1 MENLKKLKP
10 SKELWIKVKWM
21 ASNAKPAIP
30 FLIFSII
37 VNVIFSLIG
46 IYNVTVSKSLIDSAI
61 GGDSKQTIHWLIIML
76 VITLINMLSSPITS
90 FISTHSSTKLTQ
102 SMQRK
107 IYKHIQY
114 SDWLEQSKFHS
125 VSLLTR
131 VTSDVS
137 NISSSILGTIP
148 SLVSLTVTLIG
159 SFYTLISWAPSIAL
173 VAVFIGPFLVIVGR
187 IFSRKLK
194 SLYKEAQE
202 EDVKYRS
209 FMQESIQNIMIV
221 KTFCMEKI
229 NMNRLKEI
237 QDNKYKIAMRN
248 TKLSTM
254 TSMSMSF
261 CSSLAYFTI
270 FTWGVLNIAKGVS
283 TYGTFTGML
292 QLYNKVQAPFSSLA
306 SMIPGLISTIAAAER
321 LMEIEAIPIEKMVS
335 EESYNSFSNISTYST
350 NSASFDSNNVNILSD
365 VYTKFTRPNIC
376 FENVSFSYKANNTI
390 LNNINLTIKSSE
402 TIAFVGPSGEGK
414 TTMIRLIL
422 SLITPTKGK
431 VLLSENTINTNKHI
445 NNTNLLNNINSADII
460 KKDIT
465 LTTNNDNINSDDTN
479 DIYITNSAKKTIS
492 KEINRTYRE
501 LISYVPQGNT
511 LFSGSIRDNLRYGKP
526 DATEEEMFE
535 ALRSACALNFVNELE
550 NKLDTMVGEKGI
562 GISEGQAQRIAIAR
576 AFLRKKPILI
586 LDEATSS
593 LDPETEIN
601 VLKAVKNL
609 ETKPTC
615 IIITHRPSALNICN
629 RIIKLEKGSLKE
641 VSKESILEVASE

>member
-1 MENLKKLKP
+1 MENIKNLKP
-10 SKELWIKVKWM
+10 TKELWTKIKWM
-21 ASNAKPAIP
+21 SNYAKPAIP

-37 VNVIFSLIG
+37 INIIFSLIG

-61 GGDSKQTIHWLIIML
+61 SGNSKQTIYWLIIML

-90 FISTHSSTKLTQ
+90 FMSTHSSTKLTQ
-102 SMQRK
+102 NIQKR
-107 IYKHIQY
+107 IYQHLQC

-148 SLVSLTVTLIG
+148 SLVSLTVTLVG
-159 SFYTLISWAPSIAL
+159 SFYTLINWAPSIAF
-173 VAVFIGPFLVIVGR
+173 VAIFIGPFLILVGKY
-187 IFSRKLK
+187 FSKKLK

-229 NMNRLKEI
+229 NMRRLVEI

-248 TKLSTM
+248 TKLSIM
-254 TSMSMSF
+254 TSMSMNF
-261 CSSLAYFTI
+261 CSSLAYLSI
-270 FTWGVLNIAKGVS
+270 FTWGVLNIANGLT

-292 QLYNKVQAPFSSLA
+292 QLYSKIQSPFSSLA
-306 SMIPGLISTIAAAER
+306 SMIPGLISTIAAVER
-321 LMEIEAIPIEKMVS
+321 LMELEAIPVEKMANEDELGDIINKSIDEIAIDTAINS
-335 EESYNSFSNISTYST
+335 ESSLFN
-350 NSASFDSNNVNILSD
+350 
-365 VYTKFTRPNIC
+365 KPNII
-376 FENVSFSYKANNTI
+376 FDNVYFAYKDNNYI
-390 LNNINLTIKSSE
+390 LNKINLTIQSGE

-422 SLITPTKGK
+422 SLINPTKGN
-431 VLLSENTINTNKHI
+431 LFINEN
-445 NNTNLLNNINSADII
+445 NLIEDM
-460 KKDIT
+460 
-465 LTTNNDNINSDDTN
+465 
-479 DIYITNSAKKTIS
+479 
-492 KEINRTYRE
+492 NRNFRN

-511 LFSGSIRDNLRYGKP
+511 LFSGTIRSNLLYGKP
-526 DATEEEMFE
+526 DATEEEINK
-535 ALRSACALNFVNELE
+535 ALANACAIDFINELE
-550 NKLDTMVGEKGI
+550 NGLDTIIGEKGI

-576 AFLRKKPILI
+576 AFLRVRPILI

-593 LDPETEIN
+593 LDPETEIK
-601 VLKAVKNL
+601 VLKSVKSLSSN
-609 ETKPTC
+609 PTC

-629 RIIKLEKGSLKE
+629 RIMKLEKGQIRE
-641 VSKESILEVASE
+641 VSRKSILEIENELI

>member
-10 SKELWIKVKWM
+10 SKDLWIKIKWM
-21 ASNAKPAIP
+21 GSYAKPAVP

-37 VNVIFSLIG
+37 VNIIFALIG

-61 GGDSKQTIHWLIIML
+61 SGDSDATIRWLIIML
-76 VITLINMLSSPITS
+76 SITLISMLSSPVTS
-90 FISTHSSTKLTQ
+90 FMSTHSSTKLTQ
-102 SMQRK
+102 NIQRK
-107 IYKHIQY
+107 IYQHIQC

-137 NISSSILGTIP
+137 NISSAILGTIP
-148 SLVSLTVTLIG
+148 SLVSLTVTLVG
-159 SFYTLISWAPSIAL
+159 SFYTLISWAPSIAFA
-173 VAVFIGPFLVIVGR
+173 AVFIGPFLILVGKY
-187 IFSRKLK
+187 FSRKLK
-194 SLYKEAQE
+194 DLYKEAQE

-229 NMNRLKEI
+229 NMHRLIDI
-237 QDNKYKIAMRN
+237 QNNKYKIAMRN
-248 TKLSTM
+248 TRLSVM

-292 QLYNKVQAPFSSLA
+292 QLYSKVQAPFSSLA

-321 LMEIEAIPIEKMVS
+321 LMEIEAIPVEKMADEKELDDIGSLEVALDSISSKVS
-335 EESYNSFSNISTYST
+335 STF
-350 NSASFDSNNVNILSD
+350 N
-365 VYTKFTRPNIC
+365 KPNIV
-376 FENVSFSYKANNTI
+376 FDNVSFAYKANNNI
-390 LNNINLTIKSSE
+390 LNNINLTIDAGE

-422 SLITPTKGK
+422 SLINPTEGNI
-431 VLLSENTINTNKHI
+431 LLSEG
-445 NNTNLLNNINSADII
+445 NLV
-460 KKDIT
+460 
-465 LTTNNDNINSDDTN
+465 
-479 DIYITNSAKKTIS
+479 
-492 KEINRTYRE
+492 KEINRNYRE

-511 LFSGSIRDNLRYGKP
+511 LFSGSIRDNLKYGNPYASDDEIK
-526 DATEEEMFE
+526 A
-535 ALRSACALNFVNELE
+535 ALKNACALDFVNELE
-550 NKLDTMVGEKGI
+550 DGLDTMIGEKGV

-576 AFLRKKPILI
+576 SFLRERPILI
-586 LDEATSS
+586 LDEATSA
-593 LDPETEIN
+593 LDPETEVN
-601 VLKAVKNL
+601 VLKAVRAL
-609 ETKPTC
+609 PTKPTC

-629 RIIKLEKGSLKE
+629 RIMKLEKGHIRE
-641 VSKESILEVASE
+641 VSRESILEVASELV

>member
-1 MENLKKLKP
+1 MENIKKLKP
-10 SKELWIKVKWM
+10 TKELWIKIKWM
-21 ASNAKPAIP
+21 ANHAKPAIP

-46 IYNVTVSKSLIDSAI
+46 IYNVTFSKSLIDSAI
-61 GGDSKQTIHWLIIML
+61 SGNSKQTIHWLIIML
-76 VITLINMLSSPITS
+76 VITLISMLSSPVTS
-90 FISTHSSTKLTQ
+90 FMSTHSSTKLTQ
-102 SMQRK
+102 NIQRK
-107 IYKHIQY
+107 IYQHIQC

-137 NISSSILGTIP
+137 NISSAILGTIP
-148 SLVSLTVTLIG
+148 SLVSLTVTLVG
-159 SFYTLISWAPSIAL
+159 SFYTLINWAPSIAF
-173 VAVFIGPFLVIVGR
+173 VAVFIGPFLILVSR
-187 IFSRKLK
+187 YFSGKLK

-229 NMNRLKEI
+229 NMRKLLEI

-248 TKLSTM
+248 TKLSAM

-261 CSSLAYFTI
+261 CSSLAYFSI
-270 FTWGVLNIAKGVS
+270 FTWGVLNIAKGVT

-321 LMEIEAIPIEKMVS
+321 LMEIEAIPVEKMADENELNDITNKSLDEIAVDNITNF
-335 EESYNSFSNISTYST
+335 ESTLFNTPDII
-350 NSASFDSNNVNILSD
+350 FDNVYFAYKDNN
-365 VYTKFTRPNIC
+365 Y
-376 FENVSFSYKANNTI
+376 I
-390 LNNINLTIKSSE
+390 LNKINLTIDSGE

-422 SLITPTKGK
+422 SLINPTEGN
-431 VLLSENTINTNKHI
+431 LFISEND
-445 NNTNLLNNINSADII
+445 LI
-460 KKDIT
+460 KDM
-465 LTTNNDNINSDDTN
+465 
-479 DIYITNSAKKTIS
+479 
-492 KEINRTYRE
+492 NRNFRN

-511 LFSGSIRDNLRYGKP
+511 LFSGTIRSNLLYGKP
-526 DATEEEMFE
+526 DATDDEIKE
-535 ALRSACALNFVNELE
+535 ALTNACAIDFVNELE
-550 NKLDTMVGEKGI
+550 DGLDTMIGEKGV

-576 AFLRKKPILI
+576 AFLRVRPILI

-593 LDPETEIN
+593 LDPETEVK
-601 VLKAVKNL
+601 VLKSVKSLSSN
-609 ETKPTC
+609 PTC

-629 RIIKLEKGSLKE
+629 RIMKLEKSHIRE
-641 VSKESILEVASE
+641 VSRKSILEVANELV